1 MLYEISPANVTL
13 YTWSGLWQKMF
24 QSMRGSL
31 NIQTL
36 GDLVMIYVF
45 DFRHRFFFLDKFRLR
60 PRILSLPTYYVLIAP
75 DGACRFSGLGAE
87 TMPRVRII

>member
-45 DFRHRFFFLDKFRLR
+45 DFRHRFFFL
-60 PRILSLPTYYVLIAP
+60 INSA
-75 DGACRFSGLGAE
+75 
-87 TMPRVRII
+87 